1 MPVEKLWEGT
11 EHSCRDSETHTDHS
25 PWVRE
30 QCLWKSKGFGIEG
43 ERSHLAGEMN
53 WVVLGFSISDP

>member
-1 MPVEKLWEGT
+1 MPVEELWEGT

-30 QCLWKSKGFGIEG
+30 KSVWKSKGFGIE
-43 ERSHLAGEMN
+43 EEQLPLAGEMS
-53 WVVLGFSISDP
+53 WIVLGFSVSYP

>member
-1 MPVEKLWEGT
+1 MPVEKLREGT

-30 QCLWKSKGFGIEG
+30 QCLRKYRRFGIEG
-43 ERSHLAGEMN
+43 EQSHLAGEMN
-53 WVVLGFSISDP
+53 WIVLGFSVSDP

>member
-25 PWVRE
+25 PRVRE
-30 QCLWKSKGFGIEG
+30 QSLRKSKGFGVEG
-43 ERSHLAGEMN
+43 ESSHT
-53 WVVLGFSISDP
+53 WLGR

>member
-25 PWVRE
+25 SWVRG
-30 QCLWKSKGFGIEG
+30 QSLWKSKGFGIEG
-43 ERSHLAGEMN
+43 EQSRLAGEMN
-53 WVVLGFSISDP
+53 WIVLGFCLSDA